1 MSRPFGTTSRAIDEL
16 DQKILALLS
25 DDARRTY
32 DDIGRRVG
40 LSAPAVKR
48 RVDGLR
54 ASGALRGFTT
64 VVDYE
69 AQGYSI
75 EALVHLYY
83 VPGVMREDA
92 AEVLQ
97 RRPEIVEAWMITGEA
112 DAIAR
117 VRARDASSLERLL
130 LDLKRE
136 RVVDRTRS
144 EIVLSKLVEPG
155 SGAGPRS

>member
-32 DDIGRRVG
+32 DDIGRR
-40 LSAPAVKR
+40 SAPAVKR